1 MLEFDVSNF
10 PLSWPTAEQLASSA
24 SSDPRVIYVTD
35 VTEELFESVRLHLES
50 KRYGGGPTDDSLMD
64 DGTLMVKFAD
74 VQGWKYHIIMCPLC

>member
-1 MLEFDVSNF
+1 M
-10 PLSWPTAEQLASSA
+10 
-24 SSDPRVIYVTD
+24 TD